1 MTTYVLF
8 LFGTFEDMDDV
19 EYFCMEVLGASES
32 IASLKYMIE
41 NSKNIIVIFDTTV
54 ELEKI
59 QNELSSLLNNE
70 NVLFYFMFKKESIV
84 LSHIP
89 ETMNNLIFK
98 PTSQILKFQIGDMVE
113 DNQEHNLDDILEKIE
128 KTGVE
133 SLTPSEKKFLD
144 NFEN

>member
-113 DNQEHNLDDILEKIE
+113 DNQEHNLDDILDKIE

>member
-1 MTTYVLF
+1 
-8 LFGTFEDMDDV
+8 
-19 EYFCMEVLGASES
+19 
-32 IASLKYMIE
+32 
-41 NSKNIIVIFDTTV
+41 
-54 ELEKI
+54 
-59 QNELSSLLNNE
+59 
-70 NVLFYFMFKKESIV
+70 MFKKESIV

-113 DNQEHNLDDILEKIE
+113 DNQEHNLDDILDKIE

>member
-70 NVLFYFMFKKESIV
+70 NVLFYFS
-84 LSHIP
+84 
-89 ETMNNLIFK
+89 
-98 PTSQILKFQIGDMVE
+98 
-113 DNQEHNLDDILEKIE
+113 
-128 KTGVE
+128 
-133 SLTPSEKKFLD
+133 
-144 NFEN
+144 